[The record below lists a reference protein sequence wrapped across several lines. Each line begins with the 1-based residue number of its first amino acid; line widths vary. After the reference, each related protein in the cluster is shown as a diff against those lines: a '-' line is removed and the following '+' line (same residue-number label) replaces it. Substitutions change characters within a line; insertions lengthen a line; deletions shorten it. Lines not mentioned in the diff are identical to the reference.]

1 MVDVF
6 GAVDLLHRL
15 DRARVSRLRQRRK
28 HIRRHVES
36 APLLAGLGKHV
47 PQRGP
52 EPCAPS
58 PIARTGPASRGA
70 CSLAADRPRTR
81 WTPGTVGQRDEF
93 LAASARTPATMLAA
107 GQDSKMA
114 AGQLGHTG
122 TVVAKRYYVARTHEG
137 PDARALL
144 ERSVG
149 PQPTMIILKAVGK
162 RWIGSRKRFR
172 PTRWLQAVSLVQSQP
187 KIIRTYREARSGVL
201 RASLGT
207 APHGHRKDG
216 RRRAQRVALLPRTSS
231 ALTTVLPILGGL

>member
-1 MVDVF
+1 MWNQ
-6 GAVDLLHRL
+6 HRCS
-15 DRARVSRLRQRRK
+15 RVSGNTSRSAAQNPARRRPSPEPGRQPA
-28 HIRRHVES
+28 
-36 APLLAGLGKHV
+36 APAVSQQTGPGLGGLPV
-47 PQRGP
+47 P
-52 EPCAPS
+52 
-58 PIARTGPASRGA
+58 
-70 CSLAADRPRTR
+70 
-81 WTPGTVGQRDEF
+81 VGQRDEF

-162 RWIGSRKRFR
+162 RWVGSRKRFR

-216 RRRAQRVALLPRTSS
+216 RRRARRVALLPRTSS